1 MYHYVSIADRLK
13 MFLQDKRMNTV
24 LKLDPNPP
32 RGAAGEVRNLYESDG
47 WNDHVLRGCG
57 RDTRAP
63 AEDPNFATENNG
75 RNIVLSMC
83 ADGFQPWT
91 EVQNYSIT
99 PFMLMVLN
107 FPENLRHKFQYM
119 HMAGVVPGPRKPKD
133 LQPYLRIVVDELLEL
148 YRDGV
153 EYRDPFDGVMRTSR
167 VKLLFTSADYPG
179 HSDLNN
185 QQCQNATYGCMK
197 CVIKGTT
204 LFERMAYNGYKEKA
218 RGVLPQRRTHKSI
231 VEGGRIADE
240 FYAKEK
246 SDAALKK
253 RRAEVEGKPYKPLQK
268 QRALPVACQGVT
280 GMSELARLPYFDM
293 AEHTLLDMMHTI
305 SGVVKGH
312 IVPLS
317 KGARLKGII
326 SSGQLGQSAA
336 ARDREE
342 QDRFDRIA
350 RDEYHDPEEDAA
362 PFAPAA
368 VAARAATEKKHIA
381 DMDKKWRCPVD
392 HWQLLETKCLGEIQA
407 PGGIVT
413 KRPYSLTG
421 QTTAHDW
428 LSFVR
433 VYGKYFISQYY
444 VGNEQVLMCDIFDII
459 KLASL
464 QCITTEVL
472 KELDVLVKRV
482 CKNFDLLPDT
492 EMAIVFHNL
501 IFHMPAAVRK
511 WGSVRA
517 TWCFPFERYVRVQL

>member
-13 MFLQDKRMNTV
+13 MFLQDKRMNTA
-24 LKLDPNPP
+24 LKLDPHPP
-32 RGAAGEVRNLYESDG
+32 RRAAGEVRNLYESAG

-57 RDTRAP
+57 RDTLAP
-63 AEDPNFATENNG
+63 AADPNFATENNG

-91 EVQNYSIT
+91 DVQNYSIT

-153 EYRDPFDGVMRTSR
+153 EYRDPFDNVMRTSR

-179 HSDLNN
+179 HSDLND
-185 QQCQNATYGCMK
+185 QQCQGATYGCMK
-197 CVIKGTT
+197 CVIQGESRFK
-204 LFERMAYNGYKEKA
+204 RMAYDGYEAKA
-218 RGVLPQRRTHKSI
+218 RGETPALRTHADI
-231 VEGGRIADE
+231 VRCGRLADV
-240 FYAKEK
+240 FHAKEK
-246 SDAALKK
+246 SDAEAKK
-253 RRAEVEGKPYKPLQK
+253 EEAEAEGKEYKPLK
-268 QRALPVACQGVT
+268 KAKPIPPECLGVT
-280 GMSELARLPYFDM
+280 GVSQLARLPYFDI
-293 AEHTLLDMMHTI
+293 AEHTVLDMMHTI
-305 SGVVKGH
+305 SGVMKGH

-317 KGARLKGII
+317 KGARLKGIV
-326 SSGQLGQSAA
+326 SSGQRGQTDAQ
-336 ARDREE
+336 RDREE
-342 QDRFDRIA
+342 QDRIDRRA
-350 RDEYHDPEEDAA
+350 RDYYHNPLEDDEPVEPGAA
-362 PFAPAA
+362 AA
-368 VAARAATEKKHIA
+368 KAATEKKHIA
-381 DMDKKWRCPVD
+381 DMDKKWKCSME
-392 HWQLLETKCLGEIQA
+392 HWQLLESKCLGGMQT
-407 PGGIVT
+407 PNGVVN
-413 KRPYSLTG
+413 KRPYTLTG

-444 VGNEQVLMCDIFDII
+444 QGPEQFLMCDIFDII

-472 KELDVLVKRV
+472 EQLDAAVEKVCRLFKR
-482 CKNFDLLPDT
+482 LLPGT

-517 TWCFPFERYVRVQL
+517 TWCFPFER